1 MNGTITYEVERR
13 EAKFKSHWYPI
24 CARAQM
30 LASLCGNGGTT
41 ITDRTIQ
48 DLASIGIMPV
58 DVTPSGLDALL
69 DANNHEE

>member
-30 LASLCGNGGTT
+30 LASLCGNGGLT
-41 ITDRTIQ
+41 ITDDTIE
-48 DLASIGIMPV
+48 DLASIGIMAKN
-58 DVTPSGLDALL
+58 VTPDPLAGLL
-69 DANNHEE
+69 ANYEQ